1 MKAVILLA
9 TLKRTGLSNTET
21 LSEFF
26 QTKLTS
32 QGVDCEIIKLVNYHI
47 PAGTYT
53 DMGSGD
59 DWPSIL
65 DKILAA
71 KIVIFATPI
80 WWESHSSEMQKV
92 IERLDHLHD
101 EILEGKTSR
110 LEDKVGGIIVTGDSD
125 GAQHIIASLANFFN
139 AVGIILP
146 PYASLTVL
154 SELQQKGATTTREE
168 LLKFYEEQYTGT
180 ADTMI
185 NKILKYV

>member
-26 QTKLTS
+26 QTRLTS
-32 QGVDCEIIKLVNYHI
+32 RGVDCEIVKLVNYHI

-53 DMGSGD
+53 NMGSGD

-71 KIVIFATPI
+71 QIVIFATPI

-110 LEDKVGGIIVTGDSD
+110 LENKVGGIIVTGDSD

-139 AVGIILP
+139 AVGILLP

-168 LLKFYEEQYTGT
+168 LLKFYEEQYAGT